1 MKKIYR
7 NSRIVIWDK
16 DQINSKLTKSDKNQK
31 YYIIQV
37 EPGCGDNYII
47 ELINSDAVGTNYD
60 DILNKKNYDIYIEEN
75 VEKYGWERVCDCDDI
90 NDAIDRLNKYE
101 FNSYN
106 PIRII
111 FQNHF

>member
-31 YYIIQV
+31 YCIIQV
-37 EPGCGDNYII
+37 ESGCGDNYII

-75 VEKYGWERVCDCDDI
+75 VEKYGGNKHVLK
-90 NDAIDRLNKYE
+90 DAIRDKVGDYHDSIIYE
-101 FNSYN
+101 
-106 PIRII
+106 II
-111 FQNHF
+111 KSKKDD